1 MVLKAFPLL
10 LSKPVHEKTVLN
22 MRHERRDCHRDPDAK
37 GGDTG
42 EEAGDEPQGTQKLGR
57 NGQDGKNERDPHA
70 FGKILK
76 GRRKTIAAKPAQD
89 LAGTMRKNH
98 APQSEP

>member
-22 MRHERRDCHRDPDAK
+22 MCHKRRDRHRAPDSK

-42 EEAGDEPQGTQKLGR
+42 EEAGDETDRTQKLGGDR
-57 NGQDGKNERDPHA
+57 QDRQGKRDPHA
-70 FGKILK
+70 FGEILK
-76 GRRKTIAAKPAQD
+76 GGRKTIAAKPAQD